1 MAGCYAPRLRT
12 PLLVFICSS
21 TRLTVVT
28 VRGLHMY
35 KQLSDLLTTI
45 QPLVLKIYQHT
56 VFIDINSIQHLR
68 QFAEIHVFIVWDFIC
83 LLKALQRQL
92 SSTELFWTPPHNH
105 LGCYLVNS
113 LVTEEESDNLGD
125 HHYLSHF
132 ELYVQAMQECGAN
145 TQAIETFITCIRGQA
160 SLEDAFLQSHAP
172 SPAQDFVRDTFSVI
186 RKNSHQLAASLAF
199 ARENITSGM
208 FSNLLHHLSRA
219 EPTHSLKY
227 FIQYFQ
233 RHIELDSNKHNQ
245 QAQLLVI
252 ELCGKDESK
261 WREAT
266 ETAVFSLR
274 SRLRLLDEI
283 HAQLLKGHAQWM
295 PIRTY

>member
-1 MAGCYAPRLRT
+1 
-12 PLLVFICSS
+12 
-21 TRLTVVT
+21 
-28 VRGLHMY
+28 MY

-45 QPLVLKIYQHT
+45 QPLVLKIYQHP
-56 VFIDINSIQHLR
+56 VFVDINSIQQLR
-68 QFAEIHVFIVWDFIC
+68 RFAETHVFIVWDFIC

-92 SSTELFWTPPHNH
+92 SSTELFWTPPQNH

-125 HHYLSHF
+125 HRYLSHF
-132 ELYVQAMQECGAN
+132 ELYVQAMQECGAS
-145 TQAIETFITCIRGQA
+145 TRAIDIFITYIRGHA
-160 SLEDAFLQSHAP
+160 SLEDAFLQSHVP
-172 SPAQDFVRDTFSVI
+172 LPAQDFVRDTFSVI

-208 FSNLLHHLSRA
+208 FSNLLHHLSQT
-219 EPTHSLKY
+219 ELTHSLKY

-233 RHIELDSNKHNQ
+233 RHIELDSDKHNQ
-245 QAQLLVI
+245 QAQLLVT
-252 ELCGKDESK
+252 ELCGQDKNK

-266 ETAVFSLR
+266 ETAVFSLQ

-283 HAQLLKGHAQWM
+283 HAQIL
-295 PIRTY
+295 I

>member
-1 MAGCYAPRLRT
+1 
-12 PLLVFICSS
+12 
-21 TRLTVVT
+21 
-28 VRGLHMY
+28 MY
-35 KQLSDLLTTI
+35 KQLSGLLIAI
-45 QPLVLKIYQHT
+45 QPLVLKVCQHP
-56 VFIDINSIQHLR
+56 VFVDINSIQQLR
-68 QFAEIHVFIVWDFIC
+68 RFVEIHVFIVWDFIC

-113 LVTEEESDNLGD
+113 LVAEEESDNLGN
-125 HHYLSHF
+125 HRYLSHF
-132 ELYVQAMQECGAN
+132 ELYVQAVQECDAN
-145 TQAIETFITCIRGQA
+145 TQAIETFISCIRGQV
-160 SLEDAFLQSHAP
+160 SLEAAFLQSHVP
-172 SPAQDFVRDTFSVI
+172 LPAQDFVRDTFSVI

-208 FSNLLHHLSRA
+208 FSSLLHHLSQE
-219 EPTHSLKY
+219 EPTHSLKC

-233 RHIELDSNKHNQ
+233 RHIELDSDKHNQ

-252 ELCGKDESK
+252 ELCGKDKNK

-266 ETAVFSLR
+266 ETAVFSLQ

-283 HAQLLKGHAQWM
+283 HAQIL
-295 PIRTY
+295 I